1 MWEKIKA
8 FFAKEWVKITEV
20 VLMLILSIGLMIG
33 GIDVAAIESIPQL
46 AGSIVS
52 GILAII
58 TFFKNF
64 VKFWK

>member
-8 FFAKEWVKITEV
+8 FFNKDWVKITEV
-20 VLMLILSIGLMIG
+20 ALMLVLSIGLLIG

-46 AGSIVS
+46 AGSIVA

-58 TFFKNF
+58 AFFKNF
-64 VKFWK
+64 VKK